1 MVRRI
6 PKEETGSPV
15 AGMAVLSS
23 HAPLHPCDTAR
34 GRHGSSRDFFG
45 SGSPHPRRL
54 TIRDKFV
61 ELPRIVRA
69 DVAAPLRT
77 RRTHQVLG
85 REARTA
91 ALVRKLP
98 RVRGWLWCLL
108 RPAVLGHRPFRPVRS
123 VRSRCRPASGCLQR
137 AVPGRHVRV
146 GSRGFAVCVGR
157 RPPSTQ
163 DCTTWRSSLQPPA
176 GLAVETTPIPPQ
188 VAAAIPHCHLP
199 LRLFEL
205 QQLEALQKHK
215 VGLSLHRRVH
225 IGARHQL
232 ARRAIA
238 SECVGA
244 HQRRARHSHASDP
257 RDPRLRNQLCSE
269 KGKQAAVRAYVCEGP
284 RLWSVH
290 NGSLRGSSTDFFI
303 DRGPL
308 STLGTHTFG
317 GCVPSMT
324 CPSLQDFVLCATQE
338 GMTFLASHFLF
349 SRARREPRVPA
360 RCSRR
365 ARCRFRE
372 HPYHTLGSLA
382 IARSFHTAD
391 HQTAGDSSL
400 SERRSKRGLYEGLDQ
415 PSPCESPGASV
426 TFC

>member
-1 MVRRI
+1 MNRSRGSVFGVHSYLIRANGDTDPQAGNRLASRRH
-6 PKEETGSPV
+6 GRALV
-15 AGMAVLSS
+15 ACTS
-23 HAPLHPCDTAR
+23 LHPCDTAR

-77 RRTHQVLG
+77 RRTHHG

-98 RVRGWLWCLL
+98 RVRGRLGCLL
-108 RPAVLGHRPFRPVRS
+108 RPAVLGRRPFRPVRS

-146 GSRGFAVCVGR
+146 GSRGFAVVCVGR
-157 RPPSTQ
+157 RPPGTQ

-257 RDPRLRNQLCSE
+257 RDPRLRNQLCS
-269 KGKQAAVRAYVCEGP
+269 GQGQT
-284 RLWSVH
+284 S
-290 NGSLRGSSTDFFI
+290 SGSSI
-303 DRGPL
+303 RMRRA
-308 STLGTHTFG
+308 STLLCSQRISTRIE
-317 GCVPSMT
+317 
-324 CPSLQDFVLCATQE
+324 VL
-338 GMTFLASHFLF
+338 
-349 SRARREPRVPA
+349 
-360 RCSRR
+360 
-365 ARCRFRE
+365 
-372 HPYHTLGSLA
+372 
-382 IARSFHTAD
+382 D
-391 HQTAGDSSL
+391 
-400 SERRSKRGLYEGLDQ
+400 
-415 PSPCESPGASV
+415 
-426 TFC
+426 